1 MNQTPNAYLPVKA
14 KIVDIIQE
22 TFSDDLDIKTF
33 RIKLENDLVMDFQPG
48 QFVEFSIPGVGECPF
63 GFASSPLEKDYFDI
77 TIKRTGKVTERIHSL
92 DLGANVWIRGPFG
105 NTFPLELMEKSSLLF
120 IAGGL
125 GLAPLRPFI
134 QYVLNERNREKYDKV
149 DMLLAA
155 RTAKDHCFA
164 YDYSHWRAIPKTTV
178 LQTIDRDEPGWDG
191 LVGFPHNLVKEMELD
206 FSNLYA
212 IVCGPP
218 IMIRAVQHSLTEMGL
233 PLDRLYTT
241 LEMRMTCGVGKCGK
255 CNIGN
260 QYVCTDG
267 PVFSMAELSQM
278 PDEY

>member
-1 MNQTPNAYLPVKA
+1 MSQMPNPYLPVKA
-14 KIVDIIQE
+14 RIEQIVQE
-22 TFSDDLDIKTF
+22 TFSSDLDIKTF
-33 RIKLENDLVMDFQPG
+33 RIKLENGLTMDFLPG

-63 GFASSPLEKDYFDI
+63 GFASSPLQKDYFDI
-77 TIKRTGKVTERIHSL
+77 TIKRTGKVTDRIHAL
-92 DLGANVWIRGPFG
+92 DVGAHVWIRGPFG
-105 NTFPLELMEKSSLLF
+105 NTFPLEQMENSSLLF

-134 QYVLNERNREKYDKV
+134 QYVLDERNRKKYDKI

-155 RTAKDHCFA
+155 RTGKDHCFA
-164 YDYSHWRAIPKTTV
+164 YDYPDWRAAPNTTV

-191 LVGFPHNLVKEMELD
+191 LVGFPNNLVKDMTLD

-212 IVCGPP
+212 VVCGPP
-218 IMIRAVQHSLTEMGL
+218 IMIKSVQQALTEMGM

-260 QYVCTDG
+260 KHVCTDG
-267 PVFSMAELSQM
+267 PVFRMAELAKM

>member
-1 MNQTPNAYLPVKA
+1 VNQTPNAYLPVKA
-14 KIVDIIQE
+14 RIIEIIQE

-33 RIKLENDLVMDFQPG
+33 RIKLEDDRVMNFLPG

-77 TIKRTGKVTERIHSL
+77 TIKRTGKVTDRIHSL
-92 DLGANVWIRGPFG
+92 DVGANVWIRGPFG
-105 NTFPLELMEKSSLLF
+105 NTFPLELMENHSLLF
-120 IAGGL
+120 VAGGL

-134 QYVLNERNREKYDKV
+134 QYVLDERNRQKYDKV

-155 RTAKDHCFA
+155 RTGDDHCFA
-164 YDYSHWRAIPKTTV
+164 YDYANWRAIEKTTV

-191 LVGFPHNLVKEMELD
+191 LVGFPHNLVKELSLD

-218 IMIRAVQHSLTEMGL
+218 IMIKAVQQSLTDMGL

-260 QYVCTDG
+260 KYVCTDG
-267 PVFSMAELSQM
+267 PVFSVEELSKM

>member
-1 MNQTPNAYLPVKA
+1 MNQIPNAYMPIKA

-77 TIKRTGKVTERIHSL
+77 TIKRTGRVTERIHAL
-92 DLGANVWIRGPFG
+92 DVGADVWIRGPFG
-105 NTFPLELMEKSSLLF
+105 NTFPLELMENSSLLF
-120 IAGGL
+120 VAGGL
-125 GLAPLRPFI
+125 GLGPLRPFI
-134 QYVLNERNREKYDKV
+134 QYVLDERKREKYNKV

-164 YDYSHWRAIPKTTV
+164 YDYPNWRTSPNTTV
-178 LQTIDRDEPGWDG
+178 LQTIDRDETGWDG
-191 LVGFPHNLVKEMELD
+191 LVGFPHNLVKELSLD
-206 FSNLYA
+206 LSNLYA
-212 IVCGPP
+212 VVCGPP
-218 IMIRAVQHSLTEMGL
+218 IMIKAVQQSLTDMGL
-233 PLDRLYTT
+233 PLERQYTT

-260 QYVCTDG
+260 KYVCTDG
-267 PVFSMAELSQM
+267 PVFSMAELSKM